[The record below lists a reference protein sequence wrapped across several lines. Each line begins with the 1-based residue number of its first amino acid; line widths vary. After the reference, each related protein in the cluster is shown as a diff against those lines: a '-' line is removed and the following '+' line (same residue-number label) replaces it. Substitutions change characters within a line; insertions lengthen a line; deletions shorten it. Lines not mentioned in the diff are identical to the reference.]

1 MTFPFD
7 DPDFVG
13 PEDRPQYVSP
23 LEITMYGWRGQSTT
37 GVKDFLD
44 SIAPGGV
51 ASSILMAPKTEQQVV
66 VVLPVGPEVPKVHK
80 LTLSPDHKTVSWSLY
95 TALLKFNFPK
105 VNANH
110 KAVFTCRPGD
120 YNGHQALL
128 IDVAHYRVERI
139 AKDEEIAVT
148 EDMDE

>member
-51 ASSILMAPKTEQQVV
+51 SSSIRMAPKTEQPG
-66 VVLPVGPEVPKVHK
+66 VLVPPVGPEIPKVDK
-80 LTLSPDHKTVSWSLY
+80 G
-95 TALLKFNFPK
+95 ALAPRP
-105 VNANH
+105 VRRRTRSRTTRSSA
-110 KAVFTCRPGD
+110 ASSTCRTPRGSA
-120 YNGHQALL
+120 NSRAP
-128 IDVAHYRVERI
+128 AP
-139 AKDEEIAVT
+139 A
-148 EDMDE
+148 